1 MIYYTILALLIV
13 LLNCEFDPYRQKLD
27 PKEFEKKILDKL
39 SRYNELNKRKLSYG
53 NKKYINPTSILTF
66 SNQYIFEEF
75 SVTIKA
81 EGGDITN
88 VYLINMYDNTTILWY
103 NMEIKN

>member
-1 MIYYTILALLIV
+1 MLKLELIKIILSKIKIIHLLYNKQIFNYINFMIYYTILALLIV

-39 SRYNELNKRKLSYG
+39 SKYNDLNKRKLSYG

-66 SNQYIFEEF
+66 
-75 SVTIKA
+75 
-81 EGGDITN
+81 
-88 VYLINMYDNTTILWY
+88 LINIFL
-103 NMEIKN
+103 KNFL